1 MNLTQD
7 SEIIE
12 ADFIWSPT
20 CWQRDQFPAPLRK
33 KIEVIHEGVDTRLY
47 SPSNKPYCLNSPIE
61 ITYTSRALE
70 SMRCYNHFY
79 KIIAPVVQ
87 AFPNINLTIVG
98 KDKPVYRPI
107 TSSNTTLFE
116 ESMNFFHRLGLRE
129 KITYHPRLDPVS
141 YVNLLSKSHI
151 HFYFSRPFIAS
162 WSLLEAMA
170 SGCCIVSNST
180 PMITEFLTHKSN
192 ALIVDSTKTDQSARE
207 IVQYLKSENL
217 IRTIASNARSSASEY
232 DFRCQLKS
240 LRDFIGY

>member
-1 MNLTQD
+1 MNLTQA
-7 SEIIE
+7 SELIE

-98 KDKPVYRPI
+98 KESRVQPI

-129 KITYHPRLDPVS
+129 NYLPSSSDPVS

-151 HFYFSRPFIAS
+151 HFYFSRP
-162 WSLLEAMA
+162 LLLA
-170 SGCCIVSNST
+170 GVC
-180 PMITEFLTHKSN
+180 
-192 ALIVDSTKTDQSARE
+192 
-207 IVQYLKSENL
+207 
-217 IRTIASNARSSASEY
+217 
-232 DFRCQLKS
+232 
-240 LRDFIGY
+240 